1 MFPGTSDPYGWGTNG
16 AITASNFPACWN
28 WSEETALDL
37 GGDRRFMQSA
47 GPFTFLPGAVQ
58 NITTAAVWARASSG
72 GRLASVAKLLAADDD
87 MKILAGN
94 CWNVTPF
101 IFATDAGIASIIS
114 PPGDTLCDSVFT
126 PMVRLQNFGSTILT
140 SATINYQLDGNPVQ
154 TVPWS
159 GSLAWLDTAD
169 ILLPVFS
176 TTAGAHTFTAYTT
189 NPNSSPD
196 QHTVNDTIRIDF
208 LINTGLLLPLTE
220 GFETGTFPPANWTVS
235 YINTYHLGLS
245 RFLSGGFGNSTA
257 SMRAFCYGRTISSNV
272 DFTST
277 GLNID
282 GLFAPAD
289 MTFSLAYA
297 QRSDTSADTLQ
308 IYISIDCG
316 STFTL
321 AYSKTGTA
329 LATTINHATGYL
341 PLATDWRTDTVDL
354 APYLG
359 QPHLMVK
366 FRFLSGNSQHPG
378 NNIYVDDI
386 NIIAA
391 PLAVNAL
398 NPGNAMHVYPNPA
411 KDNFIIQLN
420 ENLSNA
426 ELEIFNI
433 MGEAVLQ
440 SKINQRLT
448 TISTKDLAPGIY
460 FVKVGDGKNAFIQKL
475 VIE

>member
-1 MFPGTSDPYGWGTNG
+1 
-16 AITASNFPACWN
+16 
-28 WSEETALDL
+28 
-37 GGDRRFMQSA
+37 
-47 GPFTFLPGAVQ
+47 
-58 NITTAAVWARASSG
+58 VWI
-72 GRLASVAKLLAADDD
+72 ASVAKLKAADDK

-94 CWNVTPF
+94 CWDVTPF
-101 IFATDAGIASIIS
+101 IFATDAGISSIIS
-114 PPGDTLCDSVFT
+114 PPGDTLCDTVFT
-126 PMVRLQNFGSTILT
+126 PMVRLENFGSTVLT
-140 SATINYQLDGNPVQ
+140 SASINYQLDGNPVQ
-154 TVPWS
+154 TLPWS
-159 GSLAWLDTAD
+159 GSLAYLDTAD
-169 ILLPVFS
+169 ILLPTF
-176 TTAGAHTFTAYTT
+176 TANAGAHTFTAYTT

-208 LINTGLLLPLTE
+208 VINTGLLLPFTE
-220 GFETGTFPPANWTVS
+220 GFETTVPPGNWTLS
-235 YINTYHLGLS
+235 YINTYHLGLL
-245 RFLSGGFGNSTA
+245 RFLTAGGFGNSTA
-257 SMRAFCYGRTISSNV
+257 SLRAFCYLRTISSNA

-282 GLFAPAD
+282 GLFAPAN

-297 QRSDTSADTLQ
+297 QRSDSSADTLQ

-329 LATTINHATGYL
+329 LATTVNHPSLFT
-341 PLATDWRTDTVDL
+341 PLATEWRTDTVDL

-366 FRFLSGNSQHPG
+366 FRFLSGNAQHPG

-411 KDNFIIQLN
+411 KEFFIIQLSD
-420 ENLSNA
+420 NLPNA

-433 MGEAVLQ
+433 IGEAILQ
-440 SKINQRLT
+440 TKINQRLT
-448 TISTKDLAPGIY
+448 TISTKDFAPGIY
-460 FVKVGDGKNAFIQKL
+460 FVKVSDGKNAFIQKL